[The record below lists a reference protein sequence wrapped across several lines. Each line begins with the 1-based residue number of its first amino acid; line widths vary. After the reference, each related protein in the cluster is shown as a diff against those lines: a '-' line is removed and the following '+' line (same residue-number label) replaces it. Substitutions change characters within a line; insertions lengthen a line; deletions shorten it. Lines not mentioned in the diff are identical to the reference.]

1 MRRFHIYIGFIVWLL
16 TSLFAVSCTDEL
28 EGNGYTPN
36 SSSNLQV
43 LVPLVHSNGTR
54 AGESDP
60 AENLT
65 YNATEEECRIN
76 SLRLF
81 AFPIDGKGTLLNEYL
96 GAPGTSFY
104 EPGNFEGGVDVAT
117 YTLRIDPGTYRIYVV
132 ANIEDVLKDQ
142 PIDTEDKL
150 KKVVLNYLPEGKPG
164 MPACGNIPMIYE
176 PLKDTNITGD
186 SKTTDIVANLKFTC
200 VKVKLNLLFDPADS
214 EMQEALK
221 TNGLKINDITANNL
235 SQSTSLVW
243 GGKFYASDKEDVSGI
258 ISPQIMYKQSS
269 EASAAGSFFSD
280 WTRDDT
286 NKNKSNA
293 DVITAVGT
301 AAAAPSNIKDKWL
314 FQGTYYL
321 PERYIKTN
329 DQQSFLTLSGKIG
342 ANDNSYNIPLGHTD
356 NPSKPRTFPRGI
368 YYEIIGNIKS
378 LGNITLDGK
387 TFIKP
392 WEPTSIDA
400 DFSHTTLWVNKTS
413 AQITSIEED
422 SISYKSNWVNVEFGC
437 DEIVD
442 GKPLV
447 VEAKRDAVNH
457 IITFRINPEIPM
469 SAYGNGE
476 GQFHPKGKTKIW
488 LKANNLKKYLDVVY
502 DVAPYFEV
510 EPIEVV
516 IYWGENNNTK
526 VFDWETNLGGLVL
539 PTGEH
544 KIGNSIIS
552 VAYAKGYGENN
563 AIGQFTVTAT
573 TDPVTTTVHTFA
585 VRSKDSYGGVSRE
598 QNIKVTVR
606 PPVKDY
612 RIYFRAINDRAWDRK
627 LDGKSHEVLFNMPI
641 LSESTGTGE
650 NDRNWNDGWLAPWN
664 YEEDWSSGNYVGTW
678 PDKWNNDGNKPSAK
692 NHNIWLYTQK
702 GETTDGII
710 PESNVWHFINGDW
723 DKGLAMT
730 ADYNNTGWYY
740 YDLPEN
746 EKGYQVDKD
755 TKKKL
760 PSSTIKYPKP
770 GETLMIFYN
779 NQYPNTHLHRCPHHL
794 EPGITLFNYED
805 KEGWVLYDPT
815 SEPYYRVY
823 DEKPIVEDVNYTIY
837 TRYTID
843 YWYIKYGVAANG
855 SSDNK
860 LILGTFTVYDRNYN
874 TNHTRSLI
882 CENVGNGWY
891 RTTVKL
897 KATVGNHE
905 KGIVLCS
912 DQAGHQGD
920 ANGIMLF
927 GGRNYERYQDTGYY
941 DGGSWH
947 PGKPSGV

>member
-132 ANIEDVLKDQ
+132 ANMEDVLKAQ

-150 KKVVLNYLPEGKPG
+150 KKVVLNYIPGGKPG

-176 PLKDTNITGD
+176 PVKNTNITGD
-186 SKTTDIVANLKFTC
+186 SKNTDIVANLKFTC

-235 SQSTSLVW
+235 SQSTRLGW
-243 GGKFYASDKEDVSGI
+243 EGKFYASDKEDVSGI
-258 ISPQIMYKQSS
+258 ISSQMYKQSS

-301 AAAAPSNIKDKWL
+301 AAATPSNIKDKWL

-329 DQQSFLTLSGKIG
+329 DQQSFLTLSSMIG

-356 NPSKPRTFPRGI
+356 NPKAEPRRTFPRGT

-378 LGNITLDGK
+378 LGNMTLDCNVSVK
-387 TFIKP
+387 DWTP
-392 WEPTSIDA
+392 VTIDA
-400 DFSHTTLWVNKTS
+400 DFSHTTLWVNKPS
-413 AQITSIEED
+413 IQITSIEED
-422 SISYKSNWVNVEFGC
+422 SISYKSNWMNVEFGC

-447 VEAKRDAVNH
+447 VEAKRDEVNH

-469 SAYGNGE
+469 SAYGIGE
-476 GQFHPKGKTKIW
+476 GKFHPKGKTKIW
-488 LKANNLKKYLDVVY
+488 LKANNLKKYLDVAYNVE
-502 DVAPYFEV
+502 PLFEV
-510 EPIEVV
+510 DPLEVI
-516 IYWGENNNTK
+516 IYYVASAETNTK
-526 VFDWETNLGGLVL
+526 VFTWVTNLGGIVL
-539 PTGEH
+539 PDNLTSTIGKSTI
-544 KIGNSIIS
+544 KISKTSDEN
-552 VAYAKGYGENN
+552 APKGTFQVE
-563 AIGQFTVTAT
+563 AT
-573 TDPVTTTVHTFA
+573 TDPVTTTVHTFR
-585 VRSKDSYGGVSRE
+585 VRSRDSYSGNYEYRD
-598 QNIKVTVR
+598 IKVTVR
-606 PPVKDY
+606 PPVDDY
-612 RIYFRAINDRAWDRK
+612 RIYFRAINDRSSNNGK
-627 LDGKSHEVLFNMPI
+627 FGTNKFQGILDEYY
-641 LSESTGTGE
+641 GTGD
-650 NDRNWNDGWLAPWN
+650 NNNNWNDSWRGEGWDN
-664 YEEDWSSGNYVGTW
+664 SIQTSR
-678 PDKWNNDGNKPSAK
+678 
-692 NHNIWLYTQK
+692 HNVYIYSQK
-702 GETTDGII
+702 SETTGTAI
-710 PESNVWHFINGDW
+710 PKENVWYFNNRYNQPSGMTGD
-723 DKGLAMT
+723 T
-730 ADYNNTGWYY
+730 NNPGWYY
-740 YDLPEN
+740 KDMDFN
-746 EKGYQVDKD
+746 AKGYRWDYGDGKE
-755 TKKKL
+755 TT
-760 PSSTIKYPKP
+760 PIKP
-770 GETLMIFYN
+770 GETLMIFYSYN
-779 NQYPNTHLHRCPHHL
+779 NDGADLHRCPHHMA
-794 EPGITLFNYED
+794 PGIPLFNYED
-805 KEGWVLYDPT
+805 REGWILYDPT
-815 SEPYYRVY
+815 TDPYYRIF
-823 DEKPIVEDVNYTIY
+823 DEKPIVKDINYVVY
-837 TRYTID
+837 TKNKVLG
-843 YWYIKYGVAANG
+843 WAFKFGVATDNPTSSG
-855 SSDNK
+855 SNDQYKHWDNTWDGYSAK
-860 LILGTFTVYDRNYN
+860 SFN
-874 TNHTRSLI
+874 S
-882 CENVGNGWY
+882 EQVGGWWK
-891 RTTVKL
+891 TTIRL
-897 KATVGNHE
+897 KAVDGYHE
-905 KGIVLCS
+905 KGIVLQFEK
-912 DQAGHQGD
+912 DVYD
-920 ANGIMLF
+920 EKYTLF
-927 GGRNYERYQDTGYY
+927 GGRSYEKYNDTGYY
-941 DGGSWH
+941 DNNSWH
-947 PGKPSGV
+947 PDKPSGV

>member
-28 EGNGYTPN
+28 EGNGFTPN

-117 YTLRIDPGTYRIYVV
+117 YTLRIAPGTYRIYVV
-132 ANIEDVLKDQ
+132 ANMEDVLKGQ
-142 PIDTEDKL
+142 TIDTEDKL

-176 PLKDTNITGD
+176 PLKDTNITSD

-235 SQSTSLVW
+235 SQSTNLVW

-258 ISPQIMYKQSS
+258 IGPKIMYKQSS
-269 EASAAGSFFSD
+269 EASAAGSFFSN

-329 DQQSFLTLSGKIG
+329 DQQSFLTLSSMIG

-356 NPSKPRTFPRGI
+356 NPEAGSCRTFPRGT
-368 YYEIIGNIKS
+368 YYEIIGKIKS
-378 LGNITLDGK
+378 LGNMTLNCNVSVKDW
-387 TFIKP
+387 TP
-392 WEPTSIDA
+392 VTIDA

-447 VEAKRDAVNH
+447 VVDKRDEVNH

-476 GQFHPKGKTKIW
+476 GKFPPKGKTKIW
-488 LKANNLKKYLDVVY
+488 LKANNLKKYLDVDYNVE
-502 DVAPYFEV
+502 PLFEV
-510 EPIEVV
+510 DPLEVI
-516 IYWGENNNTK
+516 IYYEASAKTNTK
-526 VFDWETNLGGLVL
+526 VFTWVTNLGGIVL
-539 PTGEH
+539 PNELTST
-544 KIGNSIIS
+544 IGKSTINIS
-552 VAYAKGYGENN
+552 KPSDENAPKGTFQVE
-563 AIGQFTVTAT
+563 AT
-573 TDPVTTTVHTFA
+573 TDPVTTTVHTFR
-585 VRSKDSYGGVSRE
+585 VHSKDSYNSNYKYRD
-598 QNIKVTVR
+598 IKVTVR
-606 PPVKDY
+606 PPVDNY
-612 RIYFRAINDRAWDRK
+612 RIYFRAINDRSSNNGK
-627 LDGKSHEVLFNMPI
+627 FGTNQFQGILDEYY
-641 LSESTGTGE
+641 GTGD
-650 NDRNWNDGWLAPWN
+650 NNNNWNDS
-664 YEEDWSSGNYVGTW
+664 WSW
-678 PDKWNNDGNKPSAK
+678 DNKMQTSR
-692 NHNIWLYTQK
+692 HNVYIYSQK
-702 GETTDGII
+702 GETTGTAI
-710 PESNVWHFINGDW
+710 PKENVWYFNNRYNNPSGMTGDTNNPGWYYKDMDFNAKGYRW
-723 DKGLAMT
+723 DKGDGQET
-730 ADYNNTGWYY
+730 T
-740 YDLPEN
+740 P
-746 EKGYQVDKD
+746 
-755 TKKKL
+755 
-760 PSSTIKYPKP
+760 IKP
-770 GETLMIFYN
+770 GETLMIFYSFIN
-779 NQYPNTHLHRCPHHL
+779 DGADLHRCPQHMA
-794 EPGITLFNYED
+794 PGIPLFNYED
-805 KEGWVLYDPT
+805 REGWILYDPT
-815 SEPYYRVY
+815 TDPYYRIF
-823 DEKPIVEDVNYTIY
+823 DEKPIVKDINYVVY
-837 TRYTID
+837 TKNKVLG
-843 YWYIKYGVAANG
+843 WAFKFGVATDNPTSSG
-855 SSDNK
+855 SNDQYVHWDNTWDGHSAK
-860 LILGTFTVYDRNYN
+860 SFK
-874 TNHTRSLI
+874 S
-882 CENVGNGWY
+882 EQVGGWWK
-891 RTTVKL
+891 TTIRL
-897 KATVGNHE
+897 KAVDGYHE
-905 KGIVLCS
+905 KGIVLQFEK
-912 DQAGHQGD
+912 DVYD
-920 ANGIMLF
+920 EKYTLF
-927 GGRNYERYQDTGYY
+927 GGRSYEKYNDTGYY
-941 DGGSWH
+941 DNDRWH
-947 PGKPSGV
+947 PGKPSDV

>member
-132 ANIEDVLKDQ
+132 ANMEDVLKGQ
-142 PIDTEDKL
+142 TIDTEYKL

-176 PLKDTNITGD
+176 PLKDTNITSD

-258 ISPQIMYKQSS
+258 IGPKIMYKQSS

-280 WTRDDT
+280 WTRDDN

-301 AAAAPSNIKDKWL
+301 AAAAPSKIKDKWL

-329 DQQSFLTLSGKIG
+329 DQQSFLTLSSMIG

-356 NPSKPRTFPRGI
+356 NPEAGSCRTFPRGT
-368 YYEIIGNIKS
+368 YYEIIGKIKS
-378 LGNITLDGK
+378 LGNMTLNCNVSVEDW
-387 TFIKP
+387 TP
-392 WEPTSIDA
+392 VTIDA

-437 DEIVD
+437 DAIVD

-447 VEAKRDAVNH
+447 VVDKRDEVNH

-476 GQFHPKGKTKIW
+476 GQFHPKGTTKIW
-488 LKANNLKKYLDVVY
+488 LKANNLKKYLDVDYNVE
-502 DVAPYFEV
+502 PLFEV
-510 EPIEVV
+510 DPLEVI
-516 IYWGENNNTK
+516 IYYEASAKTNTK
-526 VFDWETNLGGLVL
+526 VFTWVTNLGGIVL
-539 PTGEH
+539 PDKLTSTIGKSTI
-544 KIGNSIIS
+544 KILKPSDEN
-552 VAYAKGYGENN
+552 APKGTFQVE
-563 AIGQFTVTAT
+563 AT
-573 TDPVTTTVHTFA
+573 TDPETTTLHTFR
-585 VRSKDSYGGVSRE
+585 VRSRDSYSGNYEYRD
-598 QNIKVTVR
+598 IKVTVR
-606 PPVKDY
+606 PPVDNY
-612 RIYFRAINDRAWDRK
+612 RIYFRAINDRSSNKDK
-627 LDGKSHEVLFNMPI
+627 FNTNQFQGILDEYY
-641 LSESTGTGE
+641 GTGD
-650 NDRNWNDGWLAPWN
+650 NNNNWNDS
-664 YEEDWSSGNYVGTW
+664 WSSDNRMQ
-678 PDKWNNDGNKPSAK
+678 KSR
-692 NHNIWLYTQK
+692 HNVYIYSQK
-702 GETTDGII
+702 GETTGTAI
-710 PESNVWHFINGDW
+710 PKENVWYFNNR
-723 DKGLAMT
+723 
-730 ADYNNTGWYY
+730 YNNPSGMTGDTNNPGWYY
-740 YDLPEN
+740 KDMDFN
-746 EKGYQVDKD
+746 AKGYRWDSGDGKE
-755 TKKKL
+755 TT
-760 PSSTIKYPKP
+760 PIKP
-770 GETLMIFYN
+770 GETLMIFYSFIN
-779 NQYPNTHLHRCPHHL
+779 DGADLHRCPHHMA
-794 EPGITLFNYED
+794 PGIPLFNYED
-805 KEGWVLYDPT
+805 REGWILYDPT
-815 SEPYYRVY
+815 TDPYYRIF
-823 DEKPIVEDVNYTIY
+823 DEKPIVKDINYVVY
-837 TRYTID
+837 TKNKVLG
-843 YWYIKYGVAANG
+843 WAFKFGVATDNPTSSG
-855 SSDNK
+855 SNNQYVHWDNTWDGHSAK
-860 LILGTFTVYDRNYN
+860 SFK
-874 TNHTRSLI
+874 S
-882 CENVGNGWY
+882 EQVGGWWK
-891 RTTVKL
+891 TTIRL
-897 KATVGNHE
+897 KAVDGYHE
-905 KGIVLCS
+905 KGIVL
-912 DQAGHQGD
+912 QFEKD
-920 ANGIMLF
+920 AYDEKYTLF
-927 GGRNYERYQDTGYY
+927 GGRSYEKYNDTGYY
-941 DGGSWH
+941 DNNSWH
-947 PGKPSGV
+947 PGIPSGV

>member
-132 ANIEDVLKDQ
+132 ANMEDVLKGQ
-142 PIDTEDKL
+142 TIDTEDKL

-258 ISPQIMYKQSS
+258 IGPKIMYKQSS

-329 DQQSFLTLSGKIG
+329 DQQSFLTLSSMIG

-356 NPSKPRTFPRGI
+356 NPEKPRRTFPRGT
-368 YYEIIGNIKS
+368 YYEIIGKIKS
-378 LGNITLDGK
+378 LGNMTLNCNVSVEDW
-387 TFIKP
+387 TP
-392 WEPTSIDA
+392 VTIDA

-437 DEIVD
+437 DAIVD

-447 VEAKRDAVNH
+447 VADKRDEVNH

-476 GQFHPKGKTKIW
+476 GKFPPKGTTKIW
-488 LKANNLKKYLDVVY
+488 LKANNLKKYLDVDYNVE
-502 DVAPYFEV
+502 PLFEV
-510 EPIEVV
+510 DPLEVI
-516 IYWGENNNTK
+516 IYYVAGAETNTK
-526 VFDWETNLGGLVL
+526 VFTWVTNLGGIVL
-539 PTGEH
+539 PDNLTST
-544 KIGNSIIS
+544 IGSSTINIS
-552 VAYAKGYGENN
+552 KTSDKNAPKGTFQVE
-563 AIGQFTVTAT
+563 AT
-573 TDPVTTTVHTFA
+573 TAPGTTTVHTFR
-585 VRSKDSYGGVSRE
+585 VHSKDSYNSNYKYRD
-598 QNIKVTVR
+598 IKVTVR
-606 PPVKDY
+606 PPVDNY
-612 RIYFRAINDRAWDRK
+612 RIYFRAINDRSSNNGK
-627 LDGKSHEVLFNMPI
+627 FKTNQFQGILDEYY
-641 LSESTGTGE
+641 GTGD
-650 NDRNWNDGWLAPWN
+650 NNNNWNDS
-664 YEEDWSSGNYVGTW
+664 WSW
-678 PDKWNNDGNKPSAK
+678 DNKMQTSR
-692 NHNIWLYTQK
+692 HNVYIYSQK
-702 GETTDGII
+702 GETTGTAI
-710 PESNVWHFINGDW
+710 PKENVWYFNGR
-723 DKGLAMT
+723 
-730 ADYNNTGWYY
+730 YNNPSGMTGDTNNPGWYY
-740 YDLPEN
+740 QDMDFN
-746 EKGYQVDKD
+746 AKGYRLDKGD
-755 TKKKL
+755 GQETT
-760 PSSTIKYPKP
+760 PIKP
-770 GETLMIFYN
+770 GETLMIFYSFIN
-779 NQYPNTHLHRCPHHL
+779 DGADLHRCPQHMA
-794 EPGITLFNYED
+794 PGIPLFNYED
-805 KEGWVLYDPT
+805 REGWILYDPT
-815 SEPYYRVY
+815 TDPYYRIF
-823 DEKPIVEDVNYTIY
+823 DEKPIVKDINYVVY
-837 TRYTID
+837 TKTKVLG
-843 YWYIKYGVAANG
+843 WAFKFGVATDNPT
-855 SSDNK
+855 SSESNDQYVHWDNTWDGHSAK
-860 LILGTFTVYDRNYN
+860 SFK
-874 TNHTRSLI
+874 S
-882 CENVGNGWY
+882 EQVGGWWK
-891 RTTVKL
+891 TTIRL
-897 KATVGNHE
+897 KAVDGYHE
-905 KGIVLCS
+905 KGIVL
-912 DQAGHQGD
+912 QFEKD
-920 ANGIMLF
+920 AYEEKYTLF
-927 GGRNYERYQDTGYY
+927 GGRSYEKYNDTGYY
-941 DGGSWH
+941 DNGNWH
-947 PGKPSGV
+947 PGKPSDV

>member
-132 ANIEDVLKDQ
+132 ANMEDVLNEQ
-142 PIDTEDKL
+142 TIDTEDNL

-176 PLKDTNITGD
+176 PLKDTNITSD

-258 ISPQIMYKQSS
+258 IGPKIMYKQSS

-301 AAAAPSNIKDKWL
+301 AAATPSIIKDKWL

-329 DQQSFLTLSGKIG
+329 DQQSFLTLSSMIG

-356 NPSKPRTFPRGI
+356 NPEEPRRFPRGT
-368 YYEIIGNIKS
+368 YYEIIGKIKS
-378 LGNITLDGK
+378 LGNMTLNCNVSVEDW
-387 TFIKP
+387 TP
-392 WEPTSIDA
+392 VTIDA

-422 SISYKSNWVNVEFGC
+422 SIFYKSNWVKVEFGC
-437 DEIVD
+437 DAIVD

-447 VEAKRDAVNH
+447 VVDKRDEGNH

-488 LKANNLKKYLDVVY
+488 LKANNLKKYLDVDYNVE
-502 DVAPYFEV
+502 PLFEV
-510 EPIEVV
+510 DPLEVI
-516 IYWGENNNTK
+516 IYYEASAKTNTK
-526 VFDWETNLGGLVL
+526 VFTWVTNLGGIVL
-539 PTGEH
+539 PDKLTST
-544 KIGNSIIS
+544 IGKSTINIS
-552 VAYAKGYGENN
+552 KPSDENAPKGTFQVE
-563 AIGQFTVTAT
+563 AT
-573 TDPVTTTVHTFA
+573 TDPETTTLHTFQ
-585 VRSKDSYGGVSRE
+585 VRSRDSYSGNYEYRD
-598 QNIKVTVR
+598 IKVTVR
-606 PPVKDY
+606 PPVDDY
-612 RIYFRAINDRAWDRK
+612 RIYFRAINDRSSNNGK
-627 LDGKSHEVLFNMPI
+627 FKTNQFQGILDEYY
-641 LSESTGTGE
+641 GTGD
-650 NDRNWNDGWLAPWN
+650 NNNNWNDS
-664 YEEDWSSGNYVGTW
+664 WSLDNRMQKSR
-678 PDKWNNDGNKPSAK
+678 
-692 NHNIWLYTQK
+692 HNVYIYSQK
-702 GETTDGII
+702 GETTGTAI
-710 PESNVWHFINGDW
+710 PKENVWYFNNRYNNPSGMTGDTNNPGWYYQDMDFNAKGYRW
-723 DKGLAMT
+723 DKGDGQET
-730 ADYNNTGWYY
+730 T
-740 YDLPEN
+740 P
-746 EKGYQVDKD
+746 
-755 TKKKL
+755 
-760 PSSTIKYPKP
+760 IKP
-770 GETLMIFYN
+770 GETLMIFYSFN
-779 NQYPNTHLHRCPHHL
+779 NDGADLHRCPHHMA
-794 EPGITLFNYED
+794 PGIPLFNYED
-805 KEGWVLYDPT
+805 REGWILYDPT
-815 SEPYYRVY
+815 TDPYYRIF
-823 DEKPIVEDVNYTIY
+823 DEKPIVKDINYVVY
-837 TRYTID
+837 TKNKVLG
-843 YWYIKYGVAANG
+843 WAFKFGVATDNPTSSG
-855 SSDNK
+855 SNDQYEHWDNTWDGHSAK
-860 LILGTFTVYDRNYN
+860 SFK
-874 TNHTRSLI
+874 S
-882 CENVGNGWY
+882 EQVGGWWK
-891 RTTVKL
+891 TTIRL
-897 KATVGNHE
+897 KAVDGYHE
-905 KGIVLCS
+905 KGIVLQFEK
-912 DQAGHQGD
+912 DVYD
-920 ANGIMLF
+920 EKYTLF
-927 GGRNYERYQDTGYY
+927 GGRSYEKHKDTGYY
-941 DGGSWH
+941 DNNSWH

>member
-132 ANIEDVLKDQ
+132 ANMEDVLKAQ
-142 PIDTEDKL
+142 ETIDTEDKL

-258 ISPQIMYKQSS
+258 IGPKIMYKQSS
-269 EASAAGSFFSD
+269 EASAAGSFFSN

-301 AAAAPSNIKDKWL
+301 AAATPSKIKDKWL

-329 DQQSFLTLSGKIG
+329 DQQSFLTLSSMIG

-356 NPSKPRTFPRGI
+356 NPSTEPRRTFPRGT
-368 YYEIIGNIKS
+368 YYEIIGKIKS
-378 LGNITLDGK
+378 LGNMTLNCNVSVEDW
-387 TFIKP
+387 TP
-392 WEPTSIDA
+392 VTIDA

-422 SISYKSNWVNVEFGC
+422 SISYKSNWVNVQFGC
-437 DEIVD
+437 DKIVD

-447 VEAKRDAVNH
+447 VVDKEVNH

-476 GQFHPKGKTKIW
+476 GKFPPKGKTKIW
-488 LKANNLKKYLDVVY
+488 LKANNLKKYLDVDYNVE
-502 DVAPYFEV
+502 PLFEV
-510 EPIEVV
+510 DPLEVI
-516 IYWGENNNTK
+516 IYYEASAKTNTK
-526 VFDWETNLGGLVL
+526 VFTWVTNLGGIVL
-539 PTGEH
+539 PNEQTST
-544 KIGNSIIS
+544 IGNSTIKIS
-552 VAYAKGYGENN
+552 KTSDENAPKGTFQVE
-563 AIGQFTVTAT
+563 AT
-573 TDPVTTTVHTFA
+573 TDPVTTTVHTFR
-585 VRSKDSYGGVSRE
+585 VHSKDSYNSNYKYRD
-598 QNIKVTVR
+598 IKVTVR
-606 PPVKDY
+606 PPVDNY
-612 RIYFRAINDRAWDRK
+612 RIYFRAINDRSSNN
-627 LDGKSHEVLFNMPI
+627 GKFKTNQFQGIRDEYY
-641 LSESTGTGE
+641 GTGD
-650 NDRNWNDGWLAPWN
+650 NNNNWNDS
-664 YEEDWSSGNYVGTW
+664 WSWDNVIQTSR
-678 PDKWNNDGNKPSAK
+678 
-692 NHNIWLYTQK
+692 HNVYIYSQK
-702 GETTDGII
+702 GETTGTAI
-710 PESNVWHFINGDW
+710 PKENVWYFNNRYNEPHQHSNASRMTGDTNNPGWYYKDMDFNAKGYRW
-723 DKGLAMT
+723 DKGDGQET
-730 ADYNNTGWYY
+730 T
-740 YDLPEN
+740 P
-746 EKGYQVDKD
+746 
-755 TKKKL
+755 
-760 PSSTIKYPKP
+760 IKP
-770 GETLMIFYN
+770 GETLMIFYSFIN
-779 NQYPNTHLHRCPHHL
+779 DGADLHRCPQHMA
-794 EPGITLFNYED
+794 PGIPLFNYED
-805 KEGWVLYDPT
+805 REGWILYDPT
-815 SEPYYRVY
+815 TDPYYRIF
-823 DEKPIVEDVNYTIY
+823 DEKPIVKDINYVVY
-837 TRYTID
+837 TKSKVLG
-843 YWYIKYGVAANG
+843 WAFKFGVATDNPT
-855 SSDNK
+855 SSESNDQYVHWDNTWDGHSAK
-860 LILGTFTVYDRNYN
+860 SFK
-874 TNHTRSLI
+874 S
-882 CENVGNGWY
+882 EQVGGWWK
-891 RTTVKL
+891 TTIRL
-897 KATVGNHE
+897 KAVDGYHE
-905 KGIVLCS
+905 KGIVLQFEK
-912 DQAGHQGD
+912 DVYD
-920 ANGIMLF
+920 EKYTLF
-927 GGRNYERYQDTGYY
+927 RGRSYEKYNDTGYY
-941 DGGSWH
+941 DNGNWH
-947 PGKPSGV
+947 PGKPSDV